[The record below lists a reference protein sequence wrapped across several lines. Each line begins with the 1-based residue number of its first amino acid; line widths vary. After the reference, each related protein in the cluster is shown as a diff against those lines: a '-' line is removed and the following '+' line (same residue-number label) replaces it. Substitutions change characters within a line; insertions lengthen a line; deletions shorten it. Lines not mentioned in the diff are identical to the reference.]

1 MLEDKTIDEI
11 RETAPHLFYFRPYS
25 IYKDAQE
32 EDPLYTGRDSIAPF
46 VASPIE
52 VVRKMLEYSDLKPGE
67 NLYDLGCGDGRVVI
81 MAAEEFGAISVGVDL
96 NKRLVTEAR
105 KKAKALGLD
114 ERVKIVHGNI
124 FDIDLSQADV
134 VTMYLTT
141 GANEKVRP
149 KLEQELK
156 PRARIVTHDFSI
168 PTWSQERNIK
178 FREGYRSHTIYL
190 YRWEPRE

>member
-1 MLEDKTIDEI
+1 M
-11 RETAPHLFYFRPYS
+11 
-25 IYKDAQE
+25 
-32 EDPLYTGRDSIAPF
+32 YTGRDSIAPF

-67 NLYDLGCGDGRVVI
+67 KLYDLGCGDGRVVI
-81 MAAEEFGAISVGVDL
+81 MAAEEFGASSVGVDL
-96 NKRLVTEAR
+96 NKRLVSEAR

-114 ERVKIVHGNI
+114 ECVKIVNGNI
-124 FDIDLSQADV
+124 FDLDLSQADV

-156 PRARIVTHDFSI
+156 AGARIVTHDFSI
-168 PTWSQERNIK
+168 PGWSPERNLK

-190 YRWEPRE
+190 YRWDPDE

>member
-1 MLEDKTIDEI
+1 MRLSTRPEKPLHTIFISDSRAI
-11 RETAPHLFYFRPYS
+11 IKCTR
-25 IYKDAQE
+25 E
-32 EDPLYTGRDSIAPF
+32 EDSLYTGRDSIAPF

-52 VVRKMLEYSDLKPGE
+52 VVRKMLEYSDLRSGE

-81 MAAEEFGAISVGVDL
+81 MAAEEFGASSVGVDL
-96 NKRLVTEAR
+96 NKLLVSETR
-105 KKAKALGLD
+105 KKAKVLGLD

-124 FDIDLSQADV
+124 FDLDLSQADV

-149 KLEQELK
+149 KLENELK
-156 PRARIVTHDFSI
+156 AGARIVTHDFSI
-168 PTWSQERNIK
+168 PGWSQERNLK

-190 YRWEPRE
+190 YRWDPDV